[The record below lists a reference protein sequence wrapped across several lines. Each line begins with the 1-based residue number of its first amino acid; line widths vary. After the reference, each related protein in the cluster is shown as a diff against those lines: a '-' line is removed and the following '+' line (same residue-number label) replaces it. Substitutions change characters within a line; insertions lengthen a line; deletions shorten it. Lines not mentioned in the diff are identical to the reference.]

1 MSIKHLCYPV
11 TQAIVPQL
19 ASSSDEYAES
29 KKKSNLHRLKKKK
42 DLISLLKQSLQDD
55 EDYSNNKSN
64 ASSKA
69 SIANDDNLYYSYDGS
84 LFGQDPIFSSELVE
98 I

>member
-19 ASSSDEYAES
+19 ASSSDEYAKS
-29 KKKSNLHRLKKKK
+29 KKKSNLHGLKKK

-55 EDYSNNKSN
+55 EDYSNNMSN
-64 ASSKA
+64 ASSEA